1 MSYLANSC
9 YIIITELPPKGALL
23 KVQVWTH
30 MSLWILRKRFWEEF
44 KILVRQV
51 FICIWHYPIITIKG
65 SDRTLT
71 EVFNLCHTVPNRLCW
86 SFKLLNTWHELFYRN
101 GLKNFF
107 WWNLSKV
114 HTCAMREGSLCLKQS
129 DELWFSFFY
138 LRLLTCF
145 PLAYTVL
152 RAVTM
157 CLSCVNVCV
166 EQCLLG

>member
-1 MSYLANSC
+1 
-9 YIIITELPPKGALL
+9 
-23 KVQVWTH
+23 
-30 MSLWILRKRFWEEF
+30 MSLHVLVNSQKEVLRRIQNLDKTNFH
-44 KILVRQV
+44 L
-51 FICIWHYPIITIKG
+51 YMTLSIITIKG
-65 SDRTLT
+65 WDRTLT

-86 SFKLLNTWHELFYRN
+86 SFKPLNTWHELFYRN
-101 GLKNFF
+101 ALKNFF
-107 WWNLSKV
+107 GWNLSEA

-157 CLSCVNVCV
+157 CPSCVNVCV
-166 EQCLLG
+166 EQCLIG